1 MMMLARL
8 VEPSLAMLL
17 PPPPPFFD
25 ALPPAIVFSCI
36 MFLNCCSCHRS
47 RSQYVG
53 YPRVFVSAPSNDIE
67 DYGCRLGVLF
77 RFLLPLV

>member
-25 ALPPAIVFSCI
+25 ALPPAIVFSC
-36 MFLNCCSCHRS
+36 MYLNCCSCHRS